1 MPDDL
6 TTASAPALTEPVDLD
21 ALTTVEGAGE
31 QVVAA
36 MAAQIRDR
44 AQRPN
49 TAAAYGQDRAH
60 WERYCTI
67 AGLNPDRP
75 SADALTVFAAWLIA
89 NPGTGVKDAAP
100 ATLRR
105 RVHGVVASW
114 HAQDIT
120 VPHRV
125 GVEAMRT
132 ISAHERW
139 LAEHHLDSGRG
150 QAPLL
155 TIDGLHRLV
164 RACPDTRA
172 GFRDRALVLVGFGIA
187 ARRSELAGL
196 ATGDISADYHGGA
209 LRGVV
214 VRVRSSKTGKGRT
227 VPIARGQ
234 DPATCP
240 AIAWLRWTQASGISF
255 GSALRRVDRHD
266 HVCEEGLSA
275 AAVGEVI
282 RRAGQRTGDAD
293 LAALTGH
300 SLRAGFATAARRA
313 GHDAQAIARVG
324 GWDPQS
330 RELAKYMRIADQWDR
345 LDNATVNIGL

>member
-1 MPDDL
+1 MLDDL
-6 TTASAPALTEPVDLD
+6 TTPSAPPLRERVDLD
-21 ALTTVEGAGE
+21 ALASIDGRGE

-36 MAAQIRDR
+36 MASQIRDR
-44 AQRPN
+44 SQRPN

-67 AGLNPDRP
+67 AGLDPDRP
-75 SADALTVFAAWLIA
+75 SADALTVFAAWLIT
-89 NPGTGVKDAAP
+89 NPGTGVEHAAP

-105 RVHGVVASW
+105 RVHGVISSW
-114 HAQDIT
+114 HAQGAT

-125 GVEAMRT
+125 GAEAMRT
-132 ISAHERW
+132 ITAHERW
-139 LAEHHLDSGRG
+139 LSDHHLDAGRG
-150 QAPLL
+150 QARLL

-164 RACPDTRA
+164 RACPTTKA
-172 GFRDRALVLVGFGIA
+172 GLRDRALLLIGFGVA
-187 ARRSELAGL
+187 ARRSELSGL
-196 ATGDISADYHGGA
+196 AAGDITADYHGGA

-214 VRVRSSKTGKGRT
+214 VRMRSSKTGKGRT

-240 AIAWLRWTQASGISF
+240 AIAWLHWTQASGITS
-255 GSALRRVDRHD
+255 GPALRRVDRHD
-266 HVCEEGLSA
+266 HVRDEGLSA

-282 RRAGQRTGDAD
+282 RRAGQRTGEAD
-293 LAALTGH
+293 LAELSGH
-300 SLRAGFATAARRA
+300 SLRAGLATAARRA
-313 GHDAQAIARVG
+313 GHDVQAIARVG

-330 RELAKYMRIADQWDR
+330 RELAKYMRIADQWDP

>member
-6 TTASAPALTEPVDLD
+6 ITVSAPALPDRVDLD
-21 ALTTVEGAGE
+21 TLATAEGQGE

-44 AQRPN
+44 STRPN
-49 TAAAYGQDRAH
+49 TAAAYGQDRTR

-67 AGLNPDRP
+67 AGLNPNVP
-75 SADALTVFAAWLIA
+75 SADALTVYAAWLIA
-89 NPGTGVKDAAP
+89 NPGAGVKHAAP

-114 HAQDIT
+114 HAQAAT

-125 GVEAMRT
+125 GVEAMQA
-132 ISAHERW
+132 IAAHERW
-139 LAEHHLDSGRG
+139 LADHHLDAGRG

-155 TIDGLHRLV
+155 TVDGLQRLV
-164 RACPDTRA
+164 RTCPTTQA
-172 GFRDRALVLVGFGIA
+172 GLRDRALLLLGFGIA

-196 ATGDISADYHGGA
+196 AASDITADYHGGA

-214 VRVRSSKTGKGRT
+214 VRVRSSKTGQGRT

-234 DPATCP
+234 DRATCP
-240 AIAWLRWTQASGISF
+240 AIAWLRWTQASGISC
-255 GSALRRVDRHD
+255 GPALRRVDRHD
-266 HVCEEGLSA
+266 HMREDGLSA

-282 RRAGQRTGDAD
+282 RRVGQRTGDAD

-300 SLRAGFATAARRA
+300 SLRAGLATAARRA
-313 GHDAQAIARVG
+313 GHDVQAIARVG
-324 GWDPQS
+324 GWDTHS

>member
-1 MPDDL
+1 MADL
-6 TTASAPALTEPVDLD
+6 TTAFAPALPDQVDLD
-21 ALTTVEGAGE
+21 ALATTEKQGE
-31 QVVAA
+31 QIIAA

-44 AQRPN
+44 SQRPN

-67 AGLNPDRP
+67 AGLDPDRP
-75 SADALTVFAAWLIA
+75 SADALSVYVAWLIT
-89 NPGTGVKDAAP
+89 NPGAGVKYAAP

-105 RVHGVVASW
+105 RIHGVIASW
-114 HAQDIT
+114 HAQGAI

-125 GVEAMRT
+125 GAEAMRA
-132 ISAHERW
+132 ISAHQRW
-139 LAEHHLDSGRG
+139 LADHHLEAGRG

-155 TIDGLHRLV
+155 SIDGLHQLV

-172 GFRDRALVLVGFGIA
+172 GLRDRALLLLGFGIA

-196 ATGDISADYHGGA
+196 GVGDIATNYHGGA

-214 VRVRSSKTGKGRT
+214 VRVRTSKTGQGRT

-234 DPATCP
+234 DPTTCP
-240 AIAWLRWTQASGISF
+240 AIAWLRWSQASGISS
-255 GSALRRVDRHD
+255 GPALRRVDRHD
-266 HVCEEGLSA
+266 HVREQGLSA

-282 RRAGQRTGDAD
+282 RRVGQRTGTVD
-293 LAALTGH
+293 LAKLSGH
-300 SLRAGFATAARRA
+300 SLRAGLATAARRA
-313 GHDAQAIARVG
+313 GHDVQAIARVG
-324 GWDPQS
+324 GWDPHS
-330 RELAKYMRIADQWDR
+330 RELAKYMRIADQWDP